1 MSMKWKENIIFKVQA
16 AQLSY
21 GTIKAKNLNWNYKK
35 LKKETEKTS
44 QNCVMLQLKVP
55 LGIRSNTTLRV
66 GEIIPNLDLL
76 TRTPTKQG
84 NVHSLV
90 ALLVH
95 LRQYN
100 AQKSYVYIT
109 L

>member
-1 MSMKWKENIIFKVQA
+1 M
-16 AQLSY
+16 
-21 GTIKAKNLNWNYKK
+21 
-35 LKKETEKTS
+35 
-44 QNCVMLQLKVP
+44 
-55 LGIRSNTTLRV
+55 IRSNTTLRV

-76 TRTPTKQG
+76 TRTPKTKQG